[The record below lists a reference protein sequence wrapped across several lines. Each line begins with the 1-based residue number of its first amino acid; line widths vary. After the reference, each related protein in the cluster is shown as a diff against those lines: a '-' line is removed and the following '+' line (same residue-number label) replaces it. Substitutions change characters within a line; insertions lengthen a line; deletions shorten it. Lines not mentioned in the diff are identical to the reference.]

1 MVGEDRVM
9 MSGKE
14 LQRVH
19 VIRQVLEKQVTQRDA
34 AVCLGLSDRQIR
46 RLSKRMKQEGDQGLV
61 HRGSGKPSNRRIPEK
76 RKAKALQLYEQ
87 QYGDFGPTLAAEK
100 LAERDGI
107 LLSDETLRLWLR
119 ARGIDH
125 FTRRKRPHRMWRARK
140 AHVGELIQ
148 LDGSH
153 HDWVEGRGPACV
165 LRAYID
171 DASSRVFAW
180 FYDYEGTI
188 QAMDSFQR
196 YVRRYGLPLA
206 VYTDKPTTYRSPA
219 EPTVEDQLAGTK
231 PQSQFGRALSE
242 VGVDMIVAH
251 SPQAKGRVER
261 LFKTLQDRLIKEL
274 RLAGIATVEDANRFV
289 EGYLQLY
296 NRRFTVP
303 PAQAADLHRP
313 APTSQELGRSL
324 CRKTTRCL
332 RKDFTIAHA
341 GQLYQIHDTIR
352 ATQVQVEEP
361 LDGTLRITY
370 QGRALGFQAIAARC
384 PKSAAEVTTRPRSP
398 RLVTP
403 KSNHPWRNRRLA
415 TPRTHTAAA
424 TG

>member
-1 MVGEDRVM
+1 
-9 MSGKE
+9 
-14 LQRVH
+14 
-19 VIRQVLEKQVTQRDA
+19 
-34 AVCLGLSDRQIR
+34 
-46 RLSKRMKQEGDQGLV
+46 
-61 HRGSGKPSNRRIPEK
+61 
-76 RKAKALQLYEQ
+76 
-87 QYGDFGPTLAAEK
+87 LAAEK

-107 LLSDETLRLWLR
+107 LLSEEPLRRWLR

-125 FTRRKRPHRMWRARK
+125 FRRRKRPHRLWRART

-153 HDWVEGRGPACV
+153 HDWFEGRELACV
-165 LRAYID
+165 LMAFID
-171 DASSRVFAW
+171 DASSRVFAR

-188 QAMDSFQR
+188 PAMDSFQR

-206 VYTDKPTTYRSPA
+206 VYTDKSTTDRSPA

-242 VGVDMIVAH
+242 LGVDMIVAH

-261 LFKTLQDRLIKEL
+261 LFKTFQDRLIKEL

-289 EGYLQLY
+289 EGYLPID
-296 NRRFTVP
+296 NRWFTVP
-303 PAQAADLHRP
+303 PAQAAELHRP
-313 APTSQELGRSL
+313 TPTARALSRSL

-332 RKDFTIAHA
+332 RQDFTSAHA

-352 ATQVQVEEP
+352 ATQVQVDES
-361 LDGTLRITY
+361 LDGTLRMTHH
-370 QGRALGFQAIAARC
+370 GRVLGVHAIAARC
-384 PKSAAEVTTRPRSP
+384 PQSAAAVTTRPRSP
-398 RLVTP
+398 RPVTP
-403 KSNHPWRNRRLA
+403 KSNHPWRNRLLA
-415 TPRTHTAAA
+415 PSRTHPAAA

>member
-46 RLSKRMKQEGDQGLV
+46 RLSKRMKQEGDQGLG
-61 HRGSGKPSNRRIPEK
+61 HRGRGKPSNRRIPEK

-107 LLSDETLRLWLR
+107 RLSDETLRLWLR

-206 VYTDKPTTYRSPA
+206 VYTDKHTTYRSPA
-219 EPTVEDQLAGTK
+219 EPTVEDQLATI
-231 PQSQFGRALSE
+231 
-242 VGVDMIVAH
+242 M
-251 SPQAKGRVER
+251 SP
-261 LFKTLQDRLIKEL
+261 
-274 RLAGIATVEDANRFV
+274 
-289 EGYLQLY
+289 
-296 NRRFTVP
+296 
-303 PAQAADLHRP
+303 
-313 APTSQELGRSL
+313 PTS
-324 CRKTTRCL
+324 L
-332 RKDFTIAHA
+332 R
-341 GQLYQIHDTIR
+341 
-352 ATQVQVEEP
+352 
-361 LDGTLRITY
+361 
-370 QGRALGFQAIAARC
+370 AR
-384 PKSAAEVTTRPRSP
+384 P
-398 RLVTP
+398 
-403 KSNHPWRNRRLA
+403 N
-415 TPRTHTAAA
+415 
-424 TG
+424 